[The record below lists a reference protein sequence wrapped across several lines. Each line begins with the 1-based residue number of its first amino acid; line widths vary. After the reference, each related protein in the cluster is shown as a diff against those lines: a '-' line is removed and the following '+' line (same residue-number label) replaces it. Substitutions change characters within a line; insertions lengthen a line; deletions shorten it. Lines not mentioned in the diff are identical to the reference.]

1 MSKNALTELLSS
13 LREEYNQYL
22 SLGLSLDMSRGK
34 PNREQLDLTQEMLGV
49 IDTPDDCFTE
59 NGIDC
64 RNYGLLDGI
73 PEAKRIFADLLEIP
87 SGNLIVCG
95 NSSLNIMY
103 DMMVRCMLYGSSP
116 DCEPWVKQGTVKFLC
131 PSPGYDRHFGICESL
146 GIEMITV
153 DMTPK
158 GPDMDTV
165 ERLVSSDPTIKGIWC
180 VPKYSNPDGITYS
193 DDVVRR
199 FARLKPAAKDFR
211 IFWDD
216 AYIVHDLYPDKKD
229 RLLSLFREMHIA
241 GNPNIA
247 YIFCST
253 SKISFPGSGV
263 SVVAASDS
271 NIAYTKSIMTV
282 QTIGCDKLNMLRHV
296 RFFRSAEGI
305 KRHMKHHA
313 DLIRPKFDAILSIFE
328 NSVELNAN
336 FETDVKT
343 VVGRIGG
350 ITVTAVIFDGGD
362 NGVELTAA
370 KFDKI
375 QLLAEKAYSYGLPF
389 IVFGNVKGICPCAC
403 ANNSTVL
410 KDAANYLTWFTGL
423 KTPKIAV
430 VYKKAIGL
438 GYSLFASKS
447 IGFDYTCAFANAR
460 IALFDDVQGAQ
471 IELAN
476 EGVDKAALA
485 ARYADENSDPI
496 HAAKGGYIDAI
507 IEPQFVKQYLIASL
521 QMLLV

>member
-103 DMMVRCMLYGSSP
+103 DMLVRCMLYGSAP
-116 DCEPWVKQGTVKFLC
+116 DTEPWVKQGTVKFLC

-165 ERLVSSDPTIKGIWC
+165 ERLVSTDPTIKGIWC

-296 RFFRSAEGI
+296 RFFKSAEGI

-313 DLIRPKFDAILSIFE
+313 DLIRPKFDVILSIFE
-328 NSVELNAN
+328 KELEPCKIAKWTKPLGGYFISLYVPEGCAKRVYGLMADAGVKMTNAGATYPYGIDPHDSNLRIAPTFPPLSEVE
-336 FETDVKT
+336 
-343 VVGRIGG
+343 
-350 ITVTAVIFDGGD
+350 
-362 NGVELTAA
+362 TAA
-370 KFDKI
+370 KVLACCVKI
-375 QLLAEKAYSYGLPF
+375 AAAEK
-389 IVFGNVKGICPCAC
+389 
-403 ANNSTVL
+403 
-410 KDAANYLTWFTGL
+410 
-423 KTPKIAV
+423 
-430 VYKKAIGL
+430 
-438 GYSLFASKS
+438 
-447 IGFDYTCAFANAR
+447 
-460 IALFDDVQGAQ
+460 
-471 IELAN
+471 
-476 EGVDKAALA
+476 
-485 ARYADENSDPI
+485 
-496 HAAKGGYIDAI
+496 
-507 IEPQFVKQYLIASL
+507 LIAEAE
-521 QMLLV
+521 